1 MRAIRVSAPGGLD
14 ALRVAESERLSPGP
28 DETVVK
34 IAASSLNYHDYLVAN
49 GTLPV
54 DDGRIL
60 MSDGAGEVVTVGDDV
75 SEFAVGD
82 LVISTFFPR
91 WWDGPLS
98 PWKAAAV
105 PGDSV
110 DGMAR
115 DYVTAPAS
123 SWTRAPAGYTAIEAA
138 TLPCAALTAWHAL
151 MGVSR
156 LQPGDT
162 VLTQGTGGVSIFAL
176 QFAKAAGA
184 RVIATSSSE
193 SKLERLHA
201 LGADHTINYRSEP
214 KWGKQAK
221 KLTGGRGVDS
231 VVEVGGAN
239 TLGQSIRACRM
250 GGTIA
255 MVGVLSGLTGE
266 VPTAAFF
273 QSNLSMTGITVG
285 SRAQQLQMIE
295 AIELTRI
302 KPVIARSFPVEEVA
316 GAFRYQEDQRHFG
329 KICVTFT

>member
-1 MRAIRVSAPGGLD
+1 MRAIRVRAPGGLD
-14 ALRVAESERLSPGP
+14 ALEVVESERVPPGP
-28 DETVVK
+28 DEIVVK

-54 DDGRIL
+54 DDGRVL
-60 MSDGAGEVVTVGDDV
+60 MSDGAGEVVAVGDEV

-91 WWDGPLS
+91 WCDGPLS

-110 DGMAR
+110 DGMAC

-123 SWTRAPAGYTAIEAA
+123 SWTRAPAGYTALEAA

-193 SKLERLHA
+193 SKLERLHE

-221 KLTGGRGVDS
+221 KLTGGQGVNA

-239 TLGQSIRACRM
+239 TLGQSIGACRM

-255 MVGVLSGLTGE
+255 MVGVLSGLAGE

-285 SRAQQLQMIE
+285 SRAQQARMVE
-295 AIELTRI
+295 AIECTRI
-302 KPVIARSFPVEEVA
+302 KPVIAESFPAEEVA
-316 GAFRYQEDQRHFG
+316 QAFRYQEEQKHFG
-329 KICVTFT
+329 KICLTFN